1 MTGHLDSVNVGRPRT
16 ERSARGREIT
26 SAIWKHPVAGR
37 VRAAGVNLE
46 GDDQADRRVHGGPD
60 QAIYAYAAQ
69 DTAWWEAEL
78 GRALGPGAF
87 GENLTVSGIDVTGA
101 RVGERWAI
109 GTTVLEVRQPRTP
122 CYKLAHR
129 MGDPGF
135 VKRFGAAGRPGAY
148 LGIVREGEL
157 GAGDAIAIVERP
169 DHAVTIGLMV
179 EVYLHDHARAAELL
193 AAPALPDGFRA
204 WVDGRLAA

>member
-1 MTGHLDSVNVGRPRT
+1 
-16 ERSARGREIT
+16 
-26 SAIWKHPVAGR
+26 
-37 VRAAGVNLE
+37 
-46 GDDQADRRVHGGPD
+46 
-60 QAIYAYAAQ
+60 
-69 DTAWWEAEL
+69 
-78 GRALGPGAF
+78 
-87 GENLTVSGIDVTGA
+87 
-101 RVGERWAI
+101 VGERWAI

-169 DHAVTIGLMV
+169 EHAVTIGLMA